1 MLEYQVYDQGAV
13 IGTATA
19 ERDGLYWQVHAAC
32 HTAGGGFVRLYAHE
46 DGKCERLGVLI
57 PEGDT
62 LRLSRRIAA
71 SAFSFTDATRITT
84 SETLEA
90 ASVDE
95 PTQEEPPAEPEAE
108 AAPEPEAEA
117 APEPEVSEM
126 AQTPQPEATEPGE
139 GSGEETAPWE
149 PFSGSVLEYP
159 VIGARIRRTD
169 TGALLAIPY
178 EAGVEFPLMALFCF
192 CRLEEAEGRLCWLI
206 ELDSEGK
213 PVMPEEK
220 KPLTSDENV
229 LE

>member
-32 HTAGGGFVRLYAHE
+32 HKAGGGFVRLYAHE

-90 ASVDE
+90 APVDE
-95 PTQEEPPAEPEAE
+95 PTQEEPPA
-108 AAPEPEAEA
+108 EPEAEA

-178 EAGVEFPLMALFCF
+178 EVGVEFPLMALFCF

>member
-84 SETLEA
+84 SETLA
-90 ASVDE
+90 AAVDE
-95 PTQEEPPAEPEAE
+95 PTQEEPPA
-108 AAPEPEAEA
+108 EPEAEA

-126 AQTPQPEATEPGE
+126 AQTPQPEATEPGQ

>member
-84 SETLEA
+84 SETLETA
-90 ASVDE
+90 PVDE

-108 AAPEPEAEA
+108 AAPEPE
-117 APEPEVSEM
+117 VSEM
-126 AQTPQPEATEPGE
+126 AQTPQSEATEPGE

>member
-32 HTAGGGFVRLYAHE
+32 HTKSGGFVRLYAHG

-57 PEGDT
+57 PEGDA

-84 SETLEA
+84 SETPKQ
-90 ASVDE
+90 E
-95 PTQEEPPAEPEAE
+95 PVGEPAQEEKAAE
-108 AAPEPEAEA
+108 PEPEAQAPGAGEAPQSESAESEA
-117 APEPEVSEM
+117 AEAAEAPE
-126 AQTPQPEATEPGE
+126 TEQ
-139 GSGEETAPWE
+139 GSGEAPAPWE

-159 VIGARIRRTD
+159 VVGARIRRTD

-178 EAGVEFPLMALFCF
+178 EAGVEFPLMPLFCF

-206 ELDSEGK
+206 ELDGEEK

>member
-90 ASVDE
+90 AVDE

-108 AAPEPEAEA
+108 AAPEPEA
-117 APEPEVSEM
+117 SEM

-149 PFSGSVLEYP
+149 PFSGSILEYP

>member
-71 SAFSFTDATRITT
+71 SAFSFKGATRITT

-90 ASVDE
+90 APVDE

-108 AAPEPEAEA
+108 AAPEPE
-117 APEPEVSEM
+117 VSEM
-126 AQTPQPEATEPGE
+126 AETPQPEATEPGQ
-139 GSGEETAPWE
+139 GSGEEPAPWE

-178 EAGVEFPLMALFCF
+178 EEGVEFPLMALFCF
-192 CRLEEAEGRLCWLI
+192 CRLEEAEGRL
-206 ELDSEGK
+206 
-213 PVMPEEK
+213 
-220 KPLTSDENV
+220 
-229 LE
+229 

>member
-71 SAFSFTDATRITT
+71 SAFSFKDATRITT

-90 ASVDE
+90 APVDE

-108 AAPEPEAEA
+108 AAPEPE
-117 APEPEVSEM
+117 VSEM
-126 AQTPQPEATEPGE
+126 AETPQPEAAEPGQ

>member
-90 ASVDE
+90 AVDE
-95 PTQEEPPAEPEAE
+95 PTQEEPPA
-108 AAPEPEAEA
+108 EPEAEA

-126 AQTPQPEATEPGE
+126 AQTPQPEATEPGQ

>member
-32 HTAGGGFVRLYAHE
+32 HTGSGGFVRLYAHG

-57 PEGDT
+57 PEGDA

-90 ASVDE
+90 EPDTLEIEESAAEAAS
-95 PTQEEPPAEPEAE
+95 EPEASEE
-108 AAPEPEAEA
+108 AQSEAEEAPE
-117 APEPEVSEM
+117 
-126 AQTPQPEATEPGE
+126 TEQ
-139 GSGEETAPWE
+139 GSGEAPAPWE

-159 VIGARIRRTD
+159 VVGARIRRTD

-178 EAGVEFPLMALFCF
+178 EAGVEFPLMPLFCF

-206 ELDSEGK
+206 ELDGEGK

>member
-84 SETLEA
+84 SETLA
-90 ASVDE
+90 AVDE

-108 AAPEPEAEA
+108 AAL
-117 APEPEVSEM
+117 EPEVSEI
-126 AQTPQPEATEPGE
+126 AQTPQPEATEPGQ